1 LAIASQL
8 RAVRYLKQITALQSV
23 DNFIIRKPR
32 PRLQM
37 EHEFLWLMLEEF
49 FSSCSHEQEHL
60 CRKSKLTSLKR
71 DERLLLHPKAKP
83 QQFLG

>member
-1 LAIASQL
+1 
-8 RAVRYLKQITALQSV
+8 
-23 DNFIIRKPR
+23 
-32 PRLQM
+32 M